1 MTTANLWT
9 EILALTP
16 AQAGAAYDTLAAER
30 AAQYDTAAARPCQG
44 LGDRADTI
52 RAQEAERHAAA
63 ATHRATELR
72 AHLLARRAAG
82 GLHTSG
88 CSLCAAAAR

>member
-1 MTTANLWT
+1 MNTAATLWT

-16 AQAGAAYDTLAAER
+16 AQAGAAYDALTAKR

-44 LGDRADTI
+44 IGDRADTI
-52 RAQEAERHAAA
+52 RAQENERAMAAEA
-63 ATHRATELR
+63 HRATELR
-72 AHLLARRAAG
+72 AHLLSRRASG

-88 CSLCAAAAR
+88 CSLCAATR